1 MTQLIEA
8 DLGALQTLITYLQTI
23 DTETDNLQNGL
34 TTNFNNFDGTFLAPQ
49 KAQLQQ
55 DIQDLWN
62 TLYQADIKADAL
74 KGKLQTLLTDLT
86 NLQNVQL

>member
-8 DLGALQTLITYLQTI
+8 DLGALHSLITYLQHI
-23 DTETDNLQNGL
+23 DQTSDDLQSGL
-34 TTNFNNFDGTFLAPQ
+34 TNNFNAFNSTFLAPQ
-49 KAQLQQ
+49 KAQLEQ

-74 KGKLQTLLTDLT
+74 TSKLQTLLTDLQ